1 MTTEVKPINGI
12 MGCAIDTTE
21 QWNLHGDLVLKVG
34 QLGLEIETPQGMSL
48 DDFLAAS
55 TPSLYPVYMKIGD
68 GRHEWDELP
77 YYLDQSVPMSSTT
90 VSGLIK
96 TSTQELVEAGTDGTT
111 AVTPS
116 LLQYA
121 KVAEAADLSTGHVLA
136 GKTTAEA
143 VRSAIEAPSPNVGKH
158 SSVQITHATGQPL
171 ANNVAATVLT
181 TSTATGPLN
190 VSHLS
195 GQACWRI
202 QESGVYRLELE
213 LPVFPSAPTDAVLSV
228 SRVRYGEEVELYYSI
243 DGMPVGSAWVSLKT
257 TSVYEFN
264 AGDDVVFKVRLIN
277 ATGIIHSAYGRATIT
292 RLR

>member
-1 MTTEVKPINGI
+1 MTTEVKSINGI

-143 VRSAIEAPSPNVGKH
+143 VRNAIEAPSPNVGKH

-181 TSTATGPLN
+181 TSTANGPLN

-195 GQACWRI
+195 GQAGWRMTEGTYRVELDLPVLPNGAAYAVI
-202 QESGVYRLELE
+202 SVIRVRSGVE
-213 LPVFPSAPTDAVLSV
+213 SALYTGLDGLSNQEWRALKVAHVGDFDA
-228 SRVRYGEEVELYYSI
+228 
-243 DGMPVGSAWVSLKT
+243 
-257 TSVYEFN
+257 N
-264 AGDDVVFKVRLIN
+264 DDVAFKVLLVG